1 MAEKIRVLL
10 TSCGHP
16 FIPGIIEC
24 LQREKDYAF
33 HIVGVDMQTQAV
45 GASFV
50 DSFHTVP
57 AGLDPAYPEKILEVA
72 RKENIDIIVP
82 LNDDEVLALAGQR
95 ERFVQEGITVLCSD
109 IEAVARSSDKGKMLT
124 FLREKGIPV
133 PEFYLPS
140 SLVEMDKAVELLGY
154 PEQDIVLK
162 PVRGSGARGFW
173 ILSEKKNGQDLILR
187 ERWLKRL
194 PYPVVR
200 SLLAERS
207 ALPPVVVMQYL
218 RGPDFNIDV
227 LAWQGKTLYCI
238 PIQRIVPDA
247 GPVQVGHIVHDARID
262 TMAEQIIAAFDF
274 SYNINLEMA
283 YLDETGQGNP
293 LIYEINPR
301 MSAPI
306 AAHRIAGVNL
316 VLFGILLGLNRDIPM
331 NLPYKDIT
339 MQRCWREVYP

>member
-1 MAEKIRVLL
+1 MAEKIRVLF

-24 LQREKDYAF
+24 LQCEKDYAF
-33 HIVGVDMQTQAV
+33 HIAGVDMQTRAV
-45 GASFV
+45 GSSFV

-57 AGLDPAYPEKILEVA
+57 AGLDPVYPEKILEVA

-82 LNDDEVLALAGQR
+82 LNDDEVLALAR
-95 ERFVQEGITVLCSD
+95 KRDRFAQEGIVVLCSD
-109 IEAVARSSDKGKMLT
+109 TKAVERSLDKGKMLT

-140 SLVEMDKAVELLGY
+140 SIAEMDKAVGLLGY
-154 PEQDIVLK
+154 PEKDIVLK

-173 ILSEKKNGQDLILR
+173 ILTEKKNGQDLILR

-200 SLLAERS
+200 SLLAERL

-247 GPVQVGHIVHDARID
+247 GPVQVGHIVHDARVNA
-262 TMAEQIIAAFDF
+262 MVKPIIATFDF
-274 SYNINLEMA
+274 SYNINVEMA
-283 YLDETGQGNP
+283 YPDEAGQGNP

-306 AAHRIAGVNL
+306 AAHRAAGVNL
-316 VLFGILLGLNRDIPM
+316 VLFGILLGLKRDIPE
-331 NLPYKDIT
+331 NLAYKDTT
-339 MQRCWREVYP
+339 MQRCWREVYS